1 MKIKKLILIVFL
13 LLSIPI
19 TSNAINIGDWSRVET
34 DAGFSVLLPPGW
46 IVYPDESIEDGT
58 VVGPIDNPSILLT
71 LAVTENTDYHILS
84 GAELKNY
91 LKIYTDSAGIQWTIE
106 PYITGDT
113 ISVSSITM
121 NGDIAAVTLR
131 STLDN
136 VILCHA
142 IFPDLQTFQNYAEIV
157 GTIEGSLM
165 MTNNYSNIYDNNSV
179 PPKTEEESP
188 SSIIDKE
195 EPSSSIIDKI
205 QWKYVTMPDGSS
217 YSVPYTWDVSKND
230 NTMTLSSPDNY
241 CKGIFSAIEFDDPE
255 HYSTFNENV
264 GLEVAEKLDE
274 ELYEYSFDYSGSA
287 YVPDSRFFIIPVK
300 SIRNDGIIRTLCM
313 LPKYPRIITFH
324 TELDPYI
331 NPDLSDEYIEILSYV
346 AETADF

>member
-1 MKIKKLILIVFL
+1 MKIKNLILIAFL

-19 TSNAINIGDWSRVET
+19 TSNAINIGDWNRVET

-46 IVYPDESIEDGT
+46 IVYPDVSIEGGS
-58 VVGPIDNPSILLT
+58 VVGPMDNPSILLT
-71 LAVTENTDYHILS
+71 IAVTENTDYHILS

-113 ISVSSITM
+113 ISLSSITM
-121 NGDIAAVTLR
+121 NGDIAVVTLR

-142 IFPDLQTFQNYAEIV
+142 ILPDLQTFQNYAE
-157 GTIEGSLM
+157 TIGSIGGSLM
-165 MTNNYSNIYDNNSV
+165 MTNNYSNVYDNNFV
-179 PPKTEEESP
+179 PPKTE
-188 SSIIDKE
+188 E

-205 QWKYVTMPDGSS
+205 QWKYVTIPDGSS
-217 YSVPYTWDVSKND
+217 YSVPYTWDVSKNG

-241 CKGIFSAIEFDDPE
+241 CKGIFSTIQLDDPE
-255 HYSTFNENV
+255 HYSIFDEKV
-264 GLEVAEKLDE
+264 GLEVAKKLDE
-274 ELYEYSFDYSGSA
+274 ELYEYSFDYSG
-287 YVPDSRFFIIPVK
+287 YTYNPDTRFFIIPIQ
-300 SIRNDGIIRTLCM
+300 SIRNDGITRSLCM

-324 TELDPYI
+324 IEMDSYI
-331 NPDLSDEYIEILSYV
+331 NPDLSMEYVEILSYV
-346 AETADF
+346 AGTADF